1 MNKQKAAIKNSLLLV
16 DTSHETNRQLHAALG
31 GVFEFVYTTSNNQHD
46 LKDIVKVSQPRLVII
61 ELYNVKKTGFQVCRD
76 LSFTDALRELPCV
89 VIVSPSDVEQ
99 MSTGYYMGATD
110 YMVKPLV
117 PAEVLARVGG
127 QLELASSSQVL
138 KDLDLAVENIKPRGF
153 AKTRETM
160 NTNILIVD
168 DCVDSLEPLTNL
180 LSQAYTV
187 HTACNGREAI
197 ALAQMHKIDLVLLDV
212 VMPEMSGYE
221 VCKKLKAS
229 NDTSDIPVI
238 FLTGQA
244 EPKQEAFGIDIG
256 AIDYIQKPVSLTVV
270 VSRIKSHLKNRAQQ
284 KQLAKLTFQD
294 TLTLIPNRRR
304 FNTEYAQELKRA
316 QRNKTPL
323 SILLIDVDQFKI
335 YNDHF
340 GHLAGD
346 ECLKAIGKALAR
358 CQRRPGD
365 VVCRFGGEE
374 FVALLPDTDLAG
386 AIHVAR
392 MMLNKVSALEVEH
405 AAHAEHEFVSISIGA
420 ATIKPGENITAHDLL
435 AIADKRLYLA
445 KMHGRNQVCTESDE
459 MLAVC
464 QAN

>member
-1 MNKQKAAIKNSLLLV
+1 MTKQKPAFKSSLLLV

-31 GVFEFVYTTSNNQHD
+31 GVFEFVYTTSGSD
-46 LKDIVKVSQPRLVII
+46 DVADIVKVAQPRLVII
-61 ELYNVKKTGFQVCRD
+61 ELYSVKKNGFQVCRD
-76 LSFTDALRELPCV
+76 LSFNDALRELPCV
-89 VIVSPSDVEQ
+89 VIIEPSDVDH
-99 MSTGYYMGATD
+99 MSTGFYMGATD

-138 KDLDLAVENIKPRGF
+138 KDLDASVGNIKPRGF

-160 NTNILIVD
+160 NTKILVVD
-168 DCVDSLEPLTNL
+168 DCVDSLEPLTNI

-187 HTACNGREAI
+187 HTASNGREAI
-197 ALAQMHKIDLVLLDV
+197 ALAQMHKFDLVLLDV

-229 NDTSDIPVI
+229 NETSDTPVI

-270 VSRIKSHLKNRAQQ
+270 LSRIKSHLKNLAQQ
-284 KQLAKLTFQD
+284 KQLAQLTFED
-294 TLTLIPNRRR
+294 TLTQIPNRRR
-304 FNTEYAQELKRA
+304 FNTVYEQEVKRA

-323 SILLIDVDQFKI
+323 SLLLIDVDQFKI

-346 ECLKAIGKALAR
+346 ECLKAIGAALVR

-365 VVCRFGGEE
+365 IVCRFGGEE

-386 AIHVAR
+386 AIHVANI
-392 MMLNKVSALEVEH
+392 MLQTVKGLEIEH
-405 AAHAEHEFVSISIGA
+405 AAHAEHKFVSISVGA
-420 ATIKPGENITAHDLL
+420 ACANAGE
-435 AIADKRLYLA
+435 AIDAKNLIAVADKRLYLA
-445 KMHGRNQVCTESDE
+445 KTHGRDQVCTESTE
-459 MLAVC
+459 MLAAC
-464 QAN
+464 S